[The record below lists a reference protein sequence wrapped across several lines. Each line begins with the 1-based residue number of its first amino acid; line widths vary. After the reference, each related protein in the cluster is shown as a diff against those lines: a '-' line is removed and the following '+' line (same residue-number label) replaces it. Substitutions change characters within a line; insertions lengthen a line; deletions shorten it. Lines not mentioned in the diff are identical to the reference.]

1 MFNKICILI
10 PSLNPDE
17 KLMKTVEGLK
27 EVGFRNFIIVD
38 DGSDAAHQNNFP
50 KTDRENNFIV
60 LRHSFNKGK
69 GAAIKTALKFIV
81 KYSTTIEGVITV
93 DGDGQHDPEDVK
105 NCAEALLKEGDKIV
119 LGCRDF
125 SLPQVPAR
133 SRFGNKTT
141 SFVFKTLCGIKISDT
156 QTGLRGFPIKHIPF
170 LLKVKGERFEYE
182 TNMLL
187 KCKQAGIDFYEVTI
201 KTLYEEEGKHESH
214 FKTVRDSIRV
224 YSFILGFWVSSM
236 ASALIDLLIFYL
248 LNKLCGGIF
257 GSLSVLISTVI
268 ARAVSSFA
276 NFTINRTQVFDFDGS
291 SKKALFRYYA
301 LAIPQMLISA
311 GLVSLLSV
319 LFSANPEIKTVLKLV
334 VDVVL
339 FFISYRIQQTWV
351 FRTAAKKE
359 KIKVKDEVPKK
370 LTFKNVI
377 NRSLISVGTALL
389 LIIITAF
396 SAGMVVAHGPSQTMR
411 DMLVLSA
418 MQASATKWVPGLF
431 LPQKTVKEIVDN
443 SYKISTDSIDV
454 DDYVAES
461 DEDEW
466 NDAHNGTKLIFIQ
479 KPNFKAYL
487 LMVKDPKRVKVG
499 VSSENFAGAT
509 GGMRIF
515 KFAEKYKAHAVIN
528 AGEFADGG
536 GKGTGAQPIGLTYSF
551 GKCVWGGNSS
561 RTFMGFTD
569 ENEFVCFESITTKK
583 AEELG
588 IRDAVCFQTGN
599 LLIDNV
605 KNKETNKIEKVNL
618 HYGDGNLGA
627 AQRTAIGQRADG
639 VVLMLVTDGRSASSI
654 GATRNDVIDIL
665 VEYGAVS
672 AGMLDGGS
680 SAMMYYR
687 DYYNVYDVD
696 TSKIDNYQKQG
707 LVNQYKAFTTPRRI
721 PTCFIVTEE

>member
-17 KLMKTVEGLK
+17 KLIKTIEGLK
-27 EVGFRNFIIVD
+27 EVGFKNFIIVD
-38 DGSDAAHQNNFP
+38 DGSDASHQNYFP
-50 KTDRENNFIV
+50 ASDQENNFIV

-69 GAAIKTALKFIV
+69 GAAIKTAFKFIM
-81 KYSTTIEGVITV
+81 KYSTSLAGVITV

-105 NCAEALLKEGDKIV
+105 NCAEALLREGDKII

-125 SLPQVPAR
+125 TLPQVPPR

-141 SFVFKTLCGIKISDT
+141 SFIFKTLCGIKISDT
-156 QTGLRGFPIKHIPF
+156 QTGLRGFPVQHLPF
-170 LLKVKGERFEYE
+170 LLNVKGDRFEYE

-187 KCKQAGIDFYEVTI
+187 KFKQAGIELCEVTI
-201 KTLYEEEGKHESH
+201 KTIYEEEGKHKSH

-224 YSFILGFWVSSM
+224 YSFILGFWLSST
-236 ASALIDLLIFYL
+236 ASAIIDLLLFYL

-257 GSLSVLISTVI
+257 GSFSVLISTVI

-276 NFTINRTQVFDFDGS
+276 NFTINRSQVFDFDGS
-291 SKKALFRYYA
+291 SKKALLRYYA
-301 LAIPQMLISA
+301 LAIPQMLVSA
-311 GLVSLLSV
+311 GLVSLLSLV
-319 LFSANPEIKTVLKLV
+319 FSANPEIKTVLKLL

-351 FRTAAKKE
+351 FSTAAKKE
-359 KIKVKDEVPKK
+359 KAVDEETPKKK
-370 LTFKNVI
+370 LTVKNVI

-389 LIIITAF
+389 LVIITAF
-396 SAGMVVAHGPSQTMR
+396 SAGMVVAHGPSKTMR

-431 LPQKTVKEIVDN
+431 LPKETVKEIVDN
-443 SYKISTDSIDV
+443 SHKINTDSIDV
-454 DDYVAES
+454 DDMTVGN
-461 DEDEW
+461 EDEW
-466 NDAHNGTKLIFIQ
+466 KDAKNGTKLIFLQ

-487 LMVKDPKRVKVG
+487 LMVKDPERVKVG
-499 VSSENFAGAT
+499 VSSENFSTAT

-515 KFAEKYKAHAVIN
+515 KFAEKYNALAVIN
-528 AGEFADGG
+528 AGEFADYGG
-536 GKGTGAQPIGLTYSF
+536 QGTGAQPIGLTYSF
-551 GKCVWGGNSS
+551 GKKVWGGNGS
-561 RTFMGFTD
+561 RTFMGFTKD
-569 ENEFVCFESITTKK
+569 NKFVCFEGITTKN

-588 IRDAVCFQTGN
+588 MRDAVCFQTGN
-599 LLIDNV
+599 LLIDHTL
-605 KNKETNKIEKVNL
+605 KDDGETIDKVNL

-639 VVLMLVTDGRSASSI
+639 TVLMLVTDGRSASSI

-680 SAMMYYR
+680 SAMMFYR
-687 DYYNVYDVD
+687 DYYNVYNVD
-696 TSKIDNYQKQG
+696 TTKLDSYQKQG
-707 LVNQYKAFTTPRRI
+707 LVNQYKAFTTPRRL